1 MEIGDTEGVDKVN
14 LPVIEQILIGT
25 PQIFG
30 EKEAVDPM
38 DREWKSGIVKVEVEM
53 EGLINFSC
61 FPNSI

>member
-1 MEIGDTEGVDKVN
+1 MK

-25 PQIFG
+25 PQTFG
-30 EKEAVDPM
+30 EKEAVHPM

-53 EGLINFSC
+53 EGLVNFSC